1 MKEIYNRI
9 KNLNPNLEH
18 KVITVVDGEAAGEK
32 ALISGSDY
40 YFEKEDG
47 FLKSVKSELLK
58 INMSGLTAIQETQI
72 YTEILSNEKKLVIC
86 GGGHCSIPVIK
97 IGLMLGMSVTVFE
110 DREEFAGNAA
120 ECGAKTFCG
129 PYSQTL
135 KTYDSDKDTFF
146 VIMTRGHKGD
156 LDSLR
161 EIIKKPHAYIG
172 MIGSKRK
179 VGIVKSIL
187 IDEGCDSAVLDAVY
201 APIGLEINSETPEEI
216 AVSIFAQII
225 QIKNKENM
233 NFSFT
238 KEILERFDNQQSVL
252 ATIISR
258 KGSAPRHVG
267 SKMLVKEDGSFAG
280 TIGGGRIE
288 AETIRS
294 ALGMIKNKIPV
305 KLLHT
310 EMTAEEADAQGMVC
324 GGIVDL
330 LLEQA

>member
-1 MKEIYNRI
+1 
-9 KNLNPNLEH
+9 
-18 KVITVVDGEAAGEK
+18 
-32 ALISGSDY
+32 
-40 YFEKEDG
+40 
-47 FLKSVKSELLK
+47 
-58 INMSGLTAIQETQI
+58 
-72 YTEILSNEKKLVIC
+72 
-86 GGGHCSIPVIK
+86 
-97 IGLMLGMSVTVFE
+97 
-110 DREEFAGNAA
+110 
-120 ECGAKTFCG
+120 
-129 PYSQTL
+129 
-135 KTYDSDKDTFF
+135 
-146 VIMTRGHKGD
+146 MTRGHKGD

-238 KEILERFDNQQSVL
+238 KEILESFDNQQSVL

-294 ALGMIKNKIPV
+294 ALEMIKNKIPV